1 MRSYFTIEELCQSE
15 TAELYNI
22 DNTPSE
28 EIKDNLSILI
38 DFLNPIRDAWGSA
51 IIVNSGY
58 RCDELN
64 EKVGGSDT
72 SVHKI
77 GFAADL
83 WPKNGKIEEFKIFIK
98 EYLQNNNLMWDQLL
112 YEKSKYSEWVH
123 IGLYNNY
130 MQQRMIISHVIK

>member
-1 MRSYFTIEELCQSE
+1 
-15 TAELYNI
+15 
-22 DNTPSE
+22 
-28 EIKDNLSILI
+28 LI
-38 DFLNPIRDAWGSA
+38 DFLNPIREAWGSA

-77 GFAADL
+77 GFAVDL
-83 WPKNGKIEEFKIFIK
+83 WPKNGKIEEFKMFIK
-98 EYLQNNNLMWDQLL
+98 DYLQNNNLAWDQLL
-112 YEKSKYSEWVH
+112 YEKNKNTQWVH